1 MSACKW
7 MRSAVLT
14 SAIFLGLGIIVEIV
28 VETSPFGIPIPSVI
42 PSLLSTLAV
51 FSVLVAAT
59 LLTATFLVSLLPGV
73 SSRLRE
79 CQH

>member
-28 VETSPFGIPIPSVI
+28 VETSPFVIPSVI

-59 LLTATFLVSLLPGV
+59 LLAATFLVSLLPGV